1 MRRKEGSSPTVA
13 CVEGGLSGGRAED
26 GQGVVELGDS
36 KWWQDREICFKKSSL
51 CVCVCVCMF

>member
-26 GQGVVELGDS
+26 GQGGSWALAWFLVWSG
-36 KWWQDREICFKKSSL
+36 KSGKERNL
-51 CVCVCVCMF
+51 K